1 MRRISRREEAEEVRE
16 FEDAG
21 PQLISS
27 VSPIFH
33 EIARLAWKRA
43 KDLARRMNGSVE
55 PLKPE
60 HLYGEE
66 AQSVGFMLKV
76 GEIYPGNVLPE
87 RTYMVLYGIFNVDE
101 TLDYVQ
107 ISDGYRTYDWYVLP
121 VLYYTERM
129 AAWGEG
135 PITLSTQSVK
145 IYVHSIDQNKDKVYA
160 WLLGFV
166 IKPRAAGGGGERGQG
181 GGRRGRRRR

>member
-1 MRRISRREEAEEVRE
+1 MRRRLEREETSV
-16 FEDAG
+16 G
-21 PQLISS
+21 PQLVSS
-27 VSPIFH
+27 TSPYFH
-33 EIARLAWKRA
+33 EVASLAWRRA
-43 KDLARRMNGSVE
+43 KELATRTGGSVE

-66 AQSVGFMLKV
+66 AQNVGYMLKV

-87 RTYMVLYGIFNVDE
+87 KSYIVIYGIFNTDE

-135 PITLSTQSVK
+135 PLVLNAYSTK
-145 IYVHSIDQNKDKVYA
+145 IYVHSLDPNKDRVYA

-166 IKPRAAGGGGERGQG
+166 IKPRQQAGAGGGESRG
-181 GGRRGRRRR
+181 RGRRR

>member
-1 MRRISRREEAEEVRE
+1 MPRLFRRGEEEIEARVFEE
-16 FEDAG
+16 AG

-27 VSPIFH
+27 TCPMFH
-33 EIARLAWKRA
+33 EIAKLAWRRA
-43 KDLARRMNGSVE
+43 KDLARRINGSVE

-60 HLYGEE
+60 HLYGDEGP
-66 AQSVGFMLKV
+66 SIGYMLKV

-87 RTYMVLYGIFNVDE
+87 RTYLVIYGIFNIDE

-135 PITLSTQSVK
+135 PIVLNAYSTK
-145 IYVHSIDQNKDKVYA
+145 IYVHSLDPNKDRVYA

-166 IKPRAAGGGGERGQG
+166 IKPRAAPAAAKSSGGGGGS
-181 GGRRGRRRR
+181 RRR

>member
-1 MRRISRREEAEEVRE
+1 MRRILRRGEEILEAGG

-27 VSPIFH
+27 TSPIFH
-33 EIARLAWKRA
+33 EIARLAWRRA
-43 KDLARRMNGSVE
+43 KDLARRINGSVE
-55 PLKPE
+55 PIKPE
-60 HLYGEE
+60 HLYGDE
-66 AQSVGFMLKV
+66 AQNIGFMLKV

-87 RTYMVLYGIFNVDE
+87 RSYLVIYGIFNIDE
-101 TLDYVQ
+101 TLDYIQ

-121 VLYYTERM
+121 VLYYAERM

-135 PITLSTQSVK
+135 PIVLSAYSTK
-145 IYVHSIDQNKDKVYA
+145 IYVRSLDPNKDRVYA

-166 IKPRAAGGGGERGQG
+166 IKPRAAGGGGGESG
-181 GGRRGRRRR
+181 GGRGRRR